1 MHINYN
7 EIVQMKYIKYVMSL
21 IDLLN
26 EQSYIATKIFIK
38 FKGHH
43 LIEST
48 LYHYLE
54 STNTQLNELIKDS
67 MYMNQDLIQTDI
79 MYKNVTTYSN
89 NYYANMKLLQSTA
102 DEFDKSNNPI
112 ELEFTKMYYKLHT
125 LAIESFNIASE
136 TYDIKIA
143 LQDQIS
149 SETQQKT
156 RSNKLK

>member
-1 MHINYN
+1 MHNNYN
-7 EIVQMKYIKYVMSL
+7 EIAQMKYIKYVMSL

-26 EQSYIATKIFIK
+26 EQSYVATKIFIK
-38 FKGHH
+38 LKGHH

-67 MYMNQDLIQTDI
+67 MHMNQDLIQTDI
-79 MYKNVTTYSN
+79 MYENVTTYSN
-89 NYYANMKLLQSTA
+89 NYYANMKLLQSTS
-102 DEFDKSNNPI
+102 DEFDKSNSPI
-112 ELEFTKMYYKLHT
+112 ELEFNKMYYKLHT
-125 LAIESFNIASE
+125 LAIKSFNIASE